1 MADKPK
7 FPLTRRRFL
16 QGLGAGIAGLLLP
29 IGKTA
34 KVVAPAAKVIPDM
47 AAQGMPNW
55 FPLLVNRIKSE
66 GKQTRVATGGRSPN
80 NTYKLDD
87 GKGNEYILQ
96 EDAISG
102 NIEVYTRGDDF
113 QQVSFEYIPATE
125 MRRPG
130 GKVRKEDGEFH
141 AGEFQKGELEDY
153 ENYSLGGVDELKLPI
168 NTIEEFAKK
177 GTKTT
182 RQELD
187 ELAENFKKATQKEEL
202 DFAKGG
208 RVGYKYGG
216 GIGELFKEKRA

>member
-1 MADKPK
+1 MAEKPK
-7 FPLTRRRFL
+7 FPLTRRRFV
-16 QGLGAGIAGLLLP
+16 QGLGAGIAGLMLP
-29 IGKTA
+29 IAKTA
-34 KVVAPAAKVIPDM
+34 KVAAPATKAISEMSAP
-47 AAQGMPNW
+47 GMPSW

-66 GKQTRVATGGRSPN
+66 GKQTQFAGSKKQPID
-80 NTYKLDD
+80 TYKLDD
-87 GKGNEYILQ
+87 GKGNEYILT

-102 NIEVYTRGDDF
+102 EIDVFTVGDDF
-113 QQVSFEYIPATE
+113 QQVSFEYFPDKIQ
-125 MRRPG
+125 RRPG
-130 GKVRKEDGEFH
+130 GKAYKEDGEFH
-141 AGEFQKGELEDY
+141 AGEFQKGELDDY